1 MKQRYLPIS
10 LGLAMLLGVGTAQA
24 QQLLQGKVYDRE
36 TGEVLPGATLLSQKG
51 KSLVTNHKGLY
62 QLNALEGD
70 TIRISFVGYEPI
82 SLSVADLRR
91 QPNVAL
97 TSGQRLQ
104 DLVVTASIA
113 SARSSKAIG
122 SKVDKV
128 DVARLTA
135 DASPNSLSELLDG
148 RVSGV
153 QMFQSNGKVGM
164 PIRFNMRSGA
174 TMSMDRDP
182 IIYVDGI
189 RYNNAHTSDIN
200 SQQDALSGLNDL
212 AIEDIASIDVIK
224 GPAAAASYGAEA
236 ANGVVV
242 ITTKR
247 GRRSDKED
255 KNLRLEVKYSYG
267 ISELARKYDQF
278 VNNDAINNFFER
290 GVQHKLYANL
300 TKQFAQGSKLY
311 LSANLN
317 DVSGIV
323 PGNRDKRSTLRAAY
337 DLRQGPLSL
346 DVTTS
351 YTNGDI
357 SLPQTA
363 MGRYDAIWNLMIN
376 QKPWPYIEESS
387 WRAQS
392 WQYANDRLLSTV
404 RLGYRLPY
412 SLRVETMLGLDLNN
426 VKGAYLLP
434 YGYLVGTNAQGAKT
448 LSNRR
453 NSSVN
458 WDLKLTKCT
467 DLGSDWQ
474 LTATLLS
481 QLVRRYEEVNTITAS
496 RFSADVTNISAA
508 SERQVTEST
517 FEQRTWGLYG
527 ELFLSYQDRLFI
539 NAGLRR
545 DASNLIGSNVAS
557 ILYPSLSVS
566 YNIGDLKLRAAYG
579 ESGRL
584 PYPTDAYTSY
594 LLSGTSAYGSLV
606 KPQYLGNPD
615 IRPERMREL
624 ELGFDLKLGKHSLG
638 LTTYGQSTTDAIIYE
653 EQLSSDGWVGSKP
666 RNVGAVLGWGAE
678 LSYNGRLWETKNGK
692 NSLDVYATI
701 NYQGNEVTDTG
712 GGDIVNYPNVIRE
725 GLPVYAFY
733 YRRVEA
739 PAYNKD
745 GSYNTRTGA
754 VESADY
760 HYLGKPFPDFNGSF
774 GFDLRVAKR
783 WTLGAKF
790 SYALGASVYNQSFYN
805 TAGLGDN
812 LKKRNDQLQRLATLS
827 VGTDE
832 YKLVAEELARS
843 ARFRANY
850 VEPADFLRLSS
861 LSLGCDLSDLAR
873 KYSRNVLKGARLSIS
888 AQNLWLITNYS
899 GAEPQMESSGGA
911 RQQRSMGSLSRDI
924 TNAPTPRTIVGTI
937 SLQF

>member
-1 MKQRYLPIS
+1 MKQKYILFP
-10 LGLAMLLGVGTAQA
+10 LGLVILLSVGTVQA

-36 TGEVLPGATLLSQKG
+36 SGETLPGASLLSKLG
-51 KSLVTNHKGLY
+51 KSQITDARGIY
-62 QLNALEGD
+62 RLNAIEGD
-70 TIRISFVGYEPI
+70 TIRISFVGYEPVSI
-82 SLSVADLRR
+82 AVSSLRR
-91 QPNVAL
+91 NPNIAL

-104 DLVVTASIA
+104 DLIVTASIA
-113 SARSSKAIG
+113 SARSAKAIG

-128 DVARLTA
+128 DVARLTQ
-135 DASPNSLSELLDG
+135 DASPSNLGELLDG
-148 RVSGV
+148 RISGV

-189 RYNNAHTSDIN
+189 RYNNTHVSDIN
-200 SQQDALSGLNDL
+200 SSQDALSALNDL
-212 AIEDIASIDVIK
+212 ALDDIASIDVIK

-247 GRRSDKED
+247 GRHKGADGRKL
-255 KNLRLEVKYSYG
+255 NLEVKYSYG
-267 ISELARKYDQF
+267 VSELARKYTQF
-278 VNNDAINNFFER
+278 VNNDALNNFFER
-290 GVQHKLYANL
+290 AAQHKLYANL
-300 TKQFAQGSKLY
+300 TKQFTQGNKLY
-311 LSANLN
+311 LSANLS

-323 PGNRDKRSTLRAAY
+323 PGNRDQRSALRASY

-346 DVTTS
+346 DVTAG
-351 YTNGDI
+351 YVHGDI

-392 WQYANDRLLSTV
+392 WRYNNDRLLSTI
-404 RLGYRLPY
+404 RLGYLLPY
-412 SLRVETMLGLDLNN
+412 SIKAETMLGMDINN
-426 VKGAYLLP
+426 VKGTYLLP
-434 YGYLVGTNAQGAKT
+434 YGYAVGTNAQGAKT
-448 LSNRR
+448 ISNRR

-458 WDLKLTKCT
+458 WDFKLSKRTA
-467 DLGSDWQ
+467 LSEDWQ
-474 LTATLLS
+474 LTTTVLS
-481 QLVRRYEEVNTITAS
+481 QLVRRYELVDKIVAS
-496 RFSADVTNISAA
+496 RFGGDVTNVAAA
-508 SERQVTEST
+508 SERQVSESS

-527 ELFLSYQDRLFI
+527 ELFLSYRDKLFV

-545 DASNLIGSNVAS
+545 DASNLIGAHVAS

-566 YNIGDLKLRAAYG
+566 YNIGGLKLRAAYG

-594 LLSGTSAYGSLV
+594 ELKGTSAYGALV

-624 ELGFDLKLGKHSLG
+624 ELGADLKLGQHTFG
-638 LTTYGQSTTDAIIYE
+638 VTGYVQRTNDAIIYE
-653 EQLSSDGWVGSKP
+653 EQLSSNGWIGSKP
-666 RNVGAVLGWGAE
+666 RNVGSVRGWGAE
-678 LSYNGRLWETKNGK
+678 FSYNGRLWATQDGAY
-692 NSLDVYATI
+692 SLDTYATF
-701 NYQGNEVTDTG
+701 NYQGNEVTNTG
-712 GGDIVNYPNVIRE
+712 GKDIVNYPNVIRE

-745 GSYNTRTGA
+745 GSYNSKLGA
-754 VESADY
+754 LESQDY

-774 GFDLRVAKR
+774 GWDLRLAKR
-783 WTLGAKF
+783 FTLGVKF

-812 LKKRNDQLQRLATLS
+812 LKKRQDQLNRLATLT
-827 VGTDE
+827 VGSDD
-832 YKLVAEELARS
+832 YKLVAEELAHS

-850 VEPADFLRLSS
+850 VEPADFLRFSS
-861 LSLGCDLSDLAR
+861 LSVGCDLSDFAR
-873 KYSRNVLKGARLSIS
+873 RYSRQVIKG
-888 AQNLWLITNYS
+888 Q
-899 GAEPQMESSGGA
+899 
-911 RQQRSMGSLSRDI
+911 D
-924 TNAPTPRTIVGTI
+924 
-937 SLQF
+937 